1 MTAGERKAAA
11 NKRRRAFHISAMST
25 AATLSAGVFAALA
38 FVGLIGPAQWATS
51 RQETVLGKVFTG
63 WLTTVNMPAAGW
75 GSDTVFVSSYT
86 GDTAHLTTGEMAPV
100 ADLNLTTPLSTTA
113 EHAISMN
120 TLTALLFAAALLLVA
135 VAMWPSY
142 VTDPAQLETGLTGAF
157 KWPTPTT
164 SEKQRQKARERH
176 EQRLEEFTAARTEAD
191 DLDAETQTD
200 ETQNTEQEPSEG
212 VEFLETRLSEG
223 GTND

>member
-1 MTAGERKAAA
+1 MTIGERKAAA
-11 NKRRRAFHISAMST
+11 NKRRRAFHIYAMSI
-25 AATLSAGVFAALA
+25 AAALSAGVFAALA

-100 ADLNLTTPLSTTA
+100 ADLNLTAPLSTTA
-113 EHAISMN
+113 EHAVFMN
-120 TLTALLFAAALLLVA
+120 TLTAVLLAALLLLVA

-142 VTDPAQLETGLTGAF
+142 VTDPTQLETSLTGVF
-157 KWPTPTT
+157 EWPTPTT
-164 SEKQRQKARERH
+164 SEKQRQKARERRQ
-176 EQRLEEFTAARTEAD
+176 QRLEEFTAARAEAD
-191 DLDAETQTD
+191 ALDTETNADT
-200 ETQNTEQEPSEG
+200 TQNNTQEHPAG
-212 VEFLETRLSEG
+212 VEFLATRLSKRA
-223 GTND
+223 TND

>member
-1 MTAGERKAAA
+1 MTIGERKAAA
-11 NKRRRAFHISAMST
+11 NKRRRAFHISTMSV
-25 AATLSAGVFAALA
+25 LSALCAGVFAALA

-100 ADLNLTTPLSTTA
+100 ADLNLTVPLSTTA
-113 EHAISMN
+113 EHAVSMN
-120 TLTALLFAAALLLVA
+120 TLTAALLAAALLLVA

-142 VTDPAQLETGLTGAF
+142 VTDPAQLETSLEGVF
-157 KWPTPTT
+157 EWPTPTT
-164 SEKQRQKARERH
+164 SEKQRQKARERC
-176 EQRLEEFTAARTEAD
+176 QRRLEEFAAARAEAD
-191 DLDAETQTD
+191 TLNAETQTPAPSSD
-200 ETQNTEQEPSEG
+200 AQEHPAG
-212 VEFLETRLSEG
+212 TEFLATRLMEG
-223 GTND
+223 TRHE

>member
-11 NKRRRAFHISAMST
+11 NKRRRAFHIYAMSS
-25 AATLSAGVFAALA
+25 LSALCVGVFAALA

-51 RQETVLGKVFTG
+51 RQETILGKVFTG

-75 GSDTVFVSSYT
+75 GSETVFISSYT

-113 EHAISMN
+113 EHAVSMN
-120 TLTALLFAAALLLVA
+120 TLTAVLLAAALLLVA

-142 VTDPAQLETGLTGAF
+142 VTDPAQLETSLTGAF
-157 KWPTPTT
+157 EWPTPTT
-164 SEKQRQKARERH
+164 SEKQRQKARERRQ
-176 EQRLEEFTAARTEAD
+176 QRLEEFTAAREEAD
-191 DLDAETQTD
+191 DLDAETNADT
-200 ETQNTEQEPSEG
+200 TQNHAQEYPEG
-212 VEFLETRLSEG
+212 VEFLATRLMEG
-223 GTND
+223 TRHE

>member
-1 MTAGERKAAA
+1 MTIGERKAAA
-11 NKRRRAFHISAMST
+11 NKRRRAFHIYAMSI
-25 AATLSAGVFAALA
+25 AAALSAGVFAALA

-100 ADLNLTTPLSTTA
+100 ADLNLTVPLSTTA
-113 EHAISMN
+113 EHAVFMN
-120 TLTALLFAAALLLVA
+120 TLTAGLLAALLLLVA

-142 VTDPAQLETGLTGAF
+142 VTDPAQLETSLTGVF
-157 KWPTPTT
+157 EWPTPTT
-164 SEKQRQKARERH
+164 SEKQRQKARERRQ
-176 EQRLEEFTAARTEAD
+176 QRLEEFTAARAEAD
-191 DLDAETQTD
+191 SLDAETNADT
-200 ETQNTEQEPSEG
+200 TQNDAQEHPAG
-212 VEFLETRLSEG
+212 VEFLAARLSKRAA
-223 GTND
+223 ND

>member
-1 MTAGERKAAA
+1 MTIGERKAAA
-11 NKRRRAFHISAMST
+11 NKRRRAFHIYAMST

-100 ADLNLTTPLSTTA
+100 ADLNLTVPLSTTA
-113 EHAISMN
+113 EHAVSMN
-120 TLTALLFAAALLLVA
+120 TLTAALLAAALLLVA

-142 VTDPAQLETGLTGAF
+142 VTDPAQLETSLAGAF
-157 KWPTPTT
+157 EWPTPTT
-164 SEKQRQKARERH
+164 SEKQRQKARKRRQ
-176 EQRLEEFTAARTEAD
+176 QRLEEFAAAQAEAD

-200 ETQNTEQEPSEG
+200 TTQKQEQEPSAG
-212 VEFLETRLSEG
+212 VEFLAARLSKRA
-223 GTND
+223 TND

>member
-1 MTAGERKAAA
+1 MTIGERKAAA
-11 NKRRRAFHISAMST
+11 NKRRRAFHIYAMSI
-25 AATLSAGVFAALA
+25 AAALSAGVFAALA

-100 ADLNLTTPLSTTA
+100 ADLNLTAPLSTTA
-113 EHAISMN
+113 EHAVSMN
-120 TLTALLFAAALLLVA
+120 TLTAALLAAALLLVA

-142 VTDPAQLETGLTGAF
+142 VTDPAQLETSLAGAF
-157 KWPTPTT
+157 EWPTPTT
-164 SEKQRQKARERH
+164 SEKQRQKARERRQ
-176 EQRLEEFTAARTEAD
+176 QRLEEFTAAREEAD
-191 DLDAETQTD
+191 DLDAETNADT
-200 ETQNTEQEPSEG
+200 TQNHAQEQAEG

-223 GTND
+223 DAND

>member
-1 MTAGERKAAA
+1 MTIGERKAAA
-11 NKRRRAFHISAMST
+11 NKRRRAFHIYAMSI
-25 AATLSAGVFAALA
+25 AAALSAGVFAALA

-100 ADLNLTTPLSTTA
+100 ADLNLTVPLSTTA
-113 EHAISMN
+113 EHAVSMN
-120 TLTALLFAAALLLVA
+120 TLTAALLAAALLLVA

-142 VTDPAQLETGLTGAF
+142 VTDPAQLETSLAGAF
-157 KWPTPTT
+157 EWPTPTT
-164 SEKQRQKARERH
+164 SEKQRQKARERRQ
-176 EQRLEEFTAARTEAD
+176 QRLEEFTAAREEAD
-191 DLDAETQTD
+191 DLDAETQTTT
-200 ETQNTEQEPSEG
+200 TQKQEQEPSAG
-212 VEFLETRLSEG
+212 VELLAARLSERA
-223 GTND
+223 TND

>member
-1 MTAGERKAAA
+1 MTLGERKAAA
-11 NKRRRAFHISAMST
+11 NKRRRAFHIYAMST

-75 GSDTVFVSSYT
+75 GSETVFVSSYT

-100 ADLNLTTPLSTTA
+100 AGLNLTAPLSATA
-113 EHAISMN
+113 EHAVSMN
-120 TLTALLFAAALLLVA
+120 TLTAALLAAFLILVA

-157 KWPTPTT
+157 EWPTPTT
-164 SEKQRQKARERH
+164 SEKQRQKARERRQ
-176 EQRLEEFTAARTEAD
+176 QRLEEFAAAREEAD
-191 DLDAETQTD
+191 DLDAETQTTT
-200 ETQNTEQEPSEG
+200 TQKQEQEPSAG
-212 VEFLETRLSEG
+212 VELLAARLSERA
-223 GTND
+223 TND